1 MLDRSL
7 APDLGVIDENEVVS
21 DGLSAK
27 DNELSDNQNIDRSVR
42 TVLCGANHILISGII
57 PKQMASYR
65 LEPRRVWF
73 SKKV

>member
-57 PKQMASYR
+57 PQANGFLPTRTRKGMVQ
-65 LEPRRVWF
+65 
-73 SKKV
+73 